1 MNSSTGSSSGDRMA
15 AEARS
20 ATGVKP
26 SQSPSRK
33 VVRRSTKAPA
43 KTSAIS
49 RNPSARK
56 RAEKPASRNAKA
68 GHMSERAAAAK
79 AAAPWEARARR
90 GGPAQG
96 AHGGKIPAHSDLS
109 SSAKA
114 DDPVTTAPAL
124 ITGCPPARA

>member
-15 AEARS
+15 AEGRS

-26 SQSPSRK
+26 SQSRSRK

-68 GHMSERAAAAK
+68 GHMSERAGAAK
-79 AAAPWEARARR
+79 AAAPWEARARQ
-90 GGPAQG
+90 GGPAQR
-96 AHGGKIPAHSDLS
+96 AHGSKSTPY
-109 SSAKA
+109 
-114 DDPVTTAPAL
+114 TAPQTPYL
-124 ITGCPPARA
+124 IRYLEVLGATRRASKDDRP